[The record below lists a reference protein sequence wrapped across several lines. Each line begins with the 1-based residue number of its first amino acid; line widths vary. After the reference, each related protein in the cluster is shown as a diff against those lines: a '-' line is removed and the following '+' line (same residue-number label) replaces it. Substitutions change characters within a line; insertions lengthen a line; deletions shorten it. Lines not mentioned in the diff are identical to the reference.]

1 MAAGVIKSGLAT
13 QLTAPVTETVF
24 GVVPAALAATTKF
37 SAFTSEGLEAKK
49 TTAQGI
55 GLLSGKLHG
64 QAARRVVTE
73 WTAGGPVAMDLMAR
87 GLQQWLFPMFG
98 SYGQTAATFVEDG
111 VTLAY
116 SSVHAPG
123 PMAGNS
129 FCIQKGVPAVDTGA
143 VEPFTYVGCKISE
156 WEIAVAKAEI
166 AKLTLTIEAR
176 NELGGAMNSDP
187 LNVSLP
193 GLVTYVPPP
202 AGGVFTFLEGSIFTG
217 GTCSTTSGV
226 TTVAAPVK
234 AANIR
239 AASVK
244 YSVPLDLERF
254 NMGGAGFK
262 SEQVD
267 NNLRIPSGSL
277 TAEWLSSQSRYNAY
291 AADTPTTFQLNFIGP
306 SIGSGSDFST
316 LSILIPD
323 IFLEGETPKVGGP
336 EVVVQTIPWV
346 GLDDGTN
353 NVIQALYWTL
363 DSV

>member
-13 QLTAPVTETVF
+13 QLTAPVTETAF
-24 GVVPAALAATTKF
+24 GVVPAGLATTTKF
-37 SAFTSEGLEAKK
+37 SAFKSETLELKK

-55 GLLSGKLHG
+55 GLLAGKLHG

-73 WTAGGPVAMDLMAR
+73 WTAGGGVVMDLPAR
-87 GLQQWLFPMFG
+87 GLQQWLQAMFS
-98 SYGQTAATFVEDG
+98 SYGQTPATLTEDG
-111 VTLAY
+111 ATLAY
-116 SSVHAPG
+116 SATHAPG
-123 PMAGNS
+123 PAAGNS
-129 FCIQKGVPAVDTGA
+129 FCLQKGVPAVDTGT

-156 WEIAVAKAEI
+156 WEIAVAKSEI
-166 AKLTLTIEAR
+166 AQLTVTIEAR

-202 AGGVFTFLEGSIFTG
+202 AGGVFTFLEGSVFTG

-226 TTVAAPVK
+226 TTVASPVK

-239 AASVK
+239 AATVK
-244 YSVPLDLERF
+244 YSIPLDETRF
-254 NMGGAGFK
+254 NMGNAGFK

-267 NNLRIPSGSL
+267 NNLRVPSGSL
-277 TAEWLSSQSRYNAY
+277 TAEWLSSESRYNAF

-323 IFLEGETPKVGGP
+323 IFLDGETPKVGGP
-336 EVVVQTIPWV
+336 EVVQQTLPWT

-363 DSV
+363 DAA